1 MVVLDRLRGYKNDS
15 IFTKAGEEEAYY
27 KQPGHPLHPLAE
39 KGGRYTVRSLTTD
52 REAPSSFFFPL
63 DSKGY

>member
-1 MVVLDRLRGYKNDS
+1 MKLRSNVLDRLRGYKNDS

-39 KGGRYTVRSLTTD
+39 KGGRYTVRSFT
-52 REAPSSFFFPL
+52 P
-63 DSKGY
+63 